1 MKEKKTEVI
10 TFRTTP
16 TVKAYLEEKSKE
28 MDRPIAWVVERMI
41 QEHIQTKENKANNVE
56 FHISHNENIN
66 L

>member
-16 TVKAYLEEKSKE
+16 EVRRYLEEEAEST
-28 MDRPIAWVVERMI
+28 DRSPAYIANKIITEYI
-41 QEHIQTKENKANNVE
+41 QNKNKRKTVN
-56 FHISHNENIN
+56 FTIHHNENIN

>member
-10 TFRTTP
+10 TLRTTP

-28 MDRPIAWVVERMI
+28 IDRPIAWVVEKMIHECI
-41 QEHIQTKENKANNVE
+41 QEKEYKTNNVE

>member
-16 TVKAYLEEKSKE
+16 TVKAYLDQKSEELE
-28 MDRPIAWVVERMI
+28 RPIAWVVEKMI
-41 QEHIQTKENKANNVE
+41 QEYIQIKESKSNNVE
-56 FHISHNENIN
+56 FHITHNENIN

>member
-28 MDRPIAWVVERMI
+28 MDRPIAWVVEKMLHEYI
-41 QEHIQTKENKANNVE
+41 QEKGNKTNNVE